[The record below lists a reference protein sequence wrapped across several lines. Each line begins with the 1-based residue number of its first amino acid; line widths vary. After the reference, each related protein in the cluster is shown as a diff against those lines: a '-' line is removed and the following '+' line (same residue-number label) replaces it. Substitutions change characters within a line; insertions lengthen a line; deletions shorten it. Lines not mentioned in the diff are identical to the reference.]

1 MSNIKHPELADEGKR
16 RIEWAELHMP
26 VLRSIGKYF
35 GKKKPLKG
43 LRVGMCL
50 HVEPKTCVLALTLK
64 KAGAEVAIA
73 GCNPLSTQDG
83 AASALSKMGV
93 EVFAWN
99 GQTEAEY
106 FANIHSVLDIQP
118 NVLIDDGA
126 DMIITLH
133 KDRPELISGILGGCE
148 ETTTGVIRL
157 KAMEKEGALAFPVI
171 AVNDA
176 LTKHMFDN
184 RYGTGQSTVDG
195 ILRATNLS
203 IAGKTVVV
211 AGYGWCGRGIA
222 MRMKGMGADVIITEV
237 EPVRALEARMDGYRV
252 MKMIE
257 AVPQADMLITATGN
271 KWIIGKAELDSIKN
285 GCILANA
292 GHFNVEVDTTALEE
306 ASGRHYSAR
315 ELVEAYELKSGKT
328 VFLLAEGRL
337 VNLAAGQ
344 GHPAEIMDMSFALQ
358 AMSAE
363 YIVKEKKQLKPKVY
377 PVPDALDRSIAQLK
391 LKAMGIEI
399 DQMTDAQRKYAQSW
413 ILE

>member
-1 MSNIKHPELADEGKR
+1 MSSVKHVETADEGKR

-26 VLRSIGKYF
+26 VLRSIGNYF
-35 GKKKPLKG
+35 SKKKPLKG
-43 LRVGMCL
+43 LRIGMCL

-73 GCNPLSTQDG
+73 GCNPLSTQDS
-83 AASALSKMGV
+83 AAAALSKMGV

-157 KAMEKEGALAFPVI
+157 KAMEKDGALAFPVV

-184 RYGTGQSTVDG
+184 RYGTGQSTLDG
-195 ILRATNLS
+195 ILKATNLS

-211 AGYGWCGRGIA
+211 AGYGWCGKGVS
-222 MRMKGMGADVIITEV
+222 MRMDGMGAEVIITEV
-237 EPVRALEARMDGYRV
+237 DAIRALEARMDGYRV
-252 MKMIE
+252 MKMME
-257 AVPQADMLITATGN
+257 AVTQADILVTATGN
-271 KWIIGKAELDSIKN
+271 KWIVGKAEFEGIKN

-292 GHFNVEVDTTALEE
+292 GHFNVEIDTVALEE
-306 ASGRHYSAR
+306 ASTKHYPAK
-315 ELVEAYELKSGKT
+315 ELVEAYELKNGKT

-344 GHPAEIMDMSFALQ
+344 GHPAEVMDMSFALQ

-377 PVPDALDRSIAQLK
+377 GVPEALDHSIAQLK

-399 DQMTDAQRKYAQSW
+399 DQMTDTQKKYSQSW
-413 ILE
+413 ILD

>member
-26 VLRSIGKYF
+26 VLHSIGKYF

-43 LRVGMCL
+43 LKVGMCL

-73 GCNPLSTQDG
+73 GCNPLSTQDS
-83 AASALSKMGV
+83 AAAALSQMGV
-93 EVFAWN
+93 EVFAWH

-106 FANIHSVLDIQP
+106 FAAIHSVLDTQP
-118 NVLIDDGA
+118 NILIDDGA

-133 KDRPELISGILGGCE
+133 KDRPELLPGIYGGCE

-157 KAMEKEGALAFPVI
+157 KAMEKDGALTFPVI
-171 AVNDA
+171 AVNEA
-176 LTKHMFDN
+176 QTKHMFDN
-184 RYGTGQSTVDG
+184 RYGTGQSTIDG

-203 IAGKTVVV
+203 IAGKTAVV

-222 MRMKGMGADVIITEV
+222 MRLKGMGAEVIVTEV
-237 EPVRALEARMDGYRV
+237 DAIRALEARMDGYRV

-257 AVPQADMLITATGN
+257 AVPQADFLVTATGN
-271 KWIIGKAELDSIKN
+271 KSIIGKAEFDNMKN

-292 GHFNVEVDTTALEE
+292 GHFNVEIDTSALE
-306 ASGRHYSAR
+306 ALSKDRYQAR
-315 ELVEAYELKSGKT
+315 ELVEGFELKNGKT

-337 VNLAAGQ
+337 VNLVAGQ
-344 GHPAEIMDMSFALQ
+344 GHPAEIMDMSFAVQ

-363 YIVKEKKQLKPKVY
+363 YIVKEKKQLKPKIY
-377 PVPDALDRSIAQLK
+377 PVPEALDYSIAKLK
-391 LKAMGIEI
+391 LKAMHIEI
-399 DQMTDAQRKYAQSW
+399 DEMSDAQKKYADSW
-413 ILE
+413 LLD